1 MNDINNNITGK
12 NEYDD
17 DYYDEE
23 AES

>member
-23 AES
+23 NES